1 MWAYAVLGALI
12 GYFSRFLLVILIDKI
27 KEDKDEVKNAR

>member
-1 MWAYAVLGALI
+1 MWFYAVLGVLI

-27 KEDKDEVKNAR
+27 KEQKKWKNF